1 MIKFC
6 FSLFLSMVILTAFSQ
21 TGQINGKVLDSK
33 TQEPLPFANVFIN
46 NTTIG
51 VAADA
56 NGDFTLKNVSI
67 GIADV
72 VFSFV
77 GYKSYQTKLTVNAG
91 ELVKITIKLVPDEIE
106 LENVEVKGTRDK
118 EWDKQLKK
126 FEKIFLGETKYA
138 AACKIINSWVI
149 DFAENTDSPQPIFN
163 AKASSPIEIENIA
176 LGYKIY
182 FYLKSFQ
189 ASSQGYIILGNFR
202 FEEMLTKDTKLA
214 KRWTENRL
222 EVYQQ
227 SDRYLFKAILD
238 NRLKE
243 QGFML
248 YTDKPGYESS
258 TLRSAVFSQE
268 LNKSVVRYTTDNIVS
283 PGRRPGEFKI
293 LWKGRIEVHNLN
305 GIAQKKTYKDI
316 PYPIAWLEV
325 NGNVVDV
332 ASNGV
337 VLNSTSVTSS
347 GYMSNARVG
356 DLLPFDYTPGEEGDM
371 MKTEIVDF
379 SLEQIKFKR
388 LQEKAYLHTDKA
400 YYYGGEA
407 IWFKGYMNY
416 FIPEM
421 RDSLSRV
428 LYVELINPN
437 RKVVHTRIL
446 PIDSGRVSGDI
457 LLSDTISSGE
467 YILRAYT
474 QWMLNYDP
482 KSIFIKSL
490 PILNLS
496 DRVEKTEVQSKPTQS
511 TVQVIINP
519 EKTQYGLREKISLN
533 IQVKDERG
541 DLVASD
547 LSVAVL
553 DSEQVVEISDEKKI
567 LHEYEI
573 QQVSMDQKSR
583 VELKHPI
590 EYGISFSGEFTN
602 KGKPEKANLTI
613 VQGKF
618 DDMISLETDEKGIFT
633 VNGFQFRDTVQF
645 AFQAKNEKGKPFGKI
660 SLQPRQV
667 ASLDF
672 VQPTINLKLEK
683 ASSPQRMDIA
693 YEVPEDARLLD
704 DIVVVKAQKLDEVR
718 KPKIY
723 GTPDYS
729 VKGSD
734 LMNSSS
740 DNFISA
746 LQGKVPGL
754 TVTWYWDNSGVKH
767 YVVRIRGGSSSMNGN
782 LDPLV
787 LLDGVPFGGDDVGD
801 QLRMIS
807 PSSID
812 RVEIITHASPAFG
825 VRGTNGVIA
834 IYTTGGIYA
843 SKDVQSGQPDEK
855 IFQLIAV
862 PGYSIPMK
870 FPGIDY
876 SDENQDNSK
885 GDFRSTIHW
894 APWLRATPSKNA
906 FVSFYSADLPVKYK
920 IIVEGI
926 TSQGVPV
933 RGESFIE
940 IVR

>member
-1 MIKFC
+1 MIKLC
-6 FSLFLSMVILTAFSQ
+6 FSLLLSCLSVSAFSQ
-21 TGQINGKVLDSK
+21 AGQIIGKVVDSK
-33 TQEPLPFANVFIN
+33 TLEPLSFANVFIN

-51 VAADA
+51 VAADV
-56 NGDFTLKNVSI
+56 NGDFTLKNVPI

-77 GYKSYQTKLTVNAG
+77 GYKSYQTKLTVNAE

-138 AACKIINSWVI
+138 AACKIINPWAI
-149 DFAENTDSPQPIFN
+149 EFIENTDSPQPIFV
-163 AKASSPIEIENIA
+163 AKAFSPIEIENVA

-202 FEEMLTKDTKLA
+202 FEEMVTKDTKLA
-214 KRWTENRL
+214 KRWTDNRL
-222 EVYQQ
+222 DVYQQ
-227 SDRYLFKAILD
+227 SDRFLFKAILD
-238 NRLKE
+238 NRIKE

-258 TLRSAVFSQE
+258 TMRSAVFSQE
-268 LNKSVVRYTTDNIVS
+268 LNKSVVRYNTNNIVS
-283 PGRRPGEFKI
+283 PGKRPGEYKI
-293 LWKGRIEVHNLN
+293 QLKGRIEIHNLN

-316 PYPIAWLEV
+316 SYPIAWLEV

-332 ASNGV
+332 TSNGV

-356 DLLPFDYTPGEEGDM
+356 DLLPFDYAPGEEGDM
-371 MKTEIVDF
+371 LNTTVTDF

-388 LQEKAYLHTDKA
+388 LQERAYLHTDKP

-416 FIPEM
+416 FVPEM

-428 LYVELINPN
+428 LYVELINSK

-457 LLSDTISSGE
+457 LLSDTIPSGE
-467 YILRAYT
+467 YFLRAYT
-474 QWMLNYDP
+474 QWMLNYEP
-482 KSIFIKSL
+482 QSIFIKPL
-490 PILNLS
+490 PILNVS
-496 DRVEKTEVQSKPTQS
+496 NRVERTEVQHTAPQS
-511 TVQVIINP
+511 GVQVIISP
-519 EKTQYGLREKISLN
+519 DKTQYSVREKISLN
-533 IQVKDERG
+533 IQVKDENG
-541 DLVASD
+541 DKLDAD
-547 LSVAVL
+547 LSIAVL
-553 DSEQVVEISDEKKI
+553 DNEQVAEVIDEKNI
-567 LHEYEI
+567 VQNYEM
-573 QQVSMDQKSR
+573 QQESMGQKGR
-583 VELKHPI
+583 VELKYPT

-618 DDMISLETDEKGIFT
+618 DDMISLETDEKGIFS
-633 VNGFQFRDTVQF
+633 VNGFQFRDTVEF

-660 SLQPRQV
+660 SLPRQV

-683 ASSPQRMDIA
+683 ASSPQRMDVA

-718 KPKIY
+718 RPKIY

-740 DNFISA
+740 DNFIAA

-754 TVTWYWDNSGVKH
+754 TVTWYWDNSAVKH

-787 LLDGVPFGGDDVGD
+787 LLDGVPFGGDDVAD

-812 RVEIITHASPAFG
+812 RVEVITHASPAFG

-843 SKDVQSGQPDEK
+843 ANNVQSGQPDEK
-855 IFQLIAV
+855 LFQLIEI
-862 PGYSIPMK
+862 PGYSVPMK
-870 FPGIDY
+870 FPYIDY
-876 SDENQDNSK
+876 SDENQDHSK

-894 APWLRATPSKNA
+894 APWLKATPSENL

-920 IIVEGI
+920 IVVEGI
-926 TSQGVPV
+926 TSSGVPV

-940 IVR
+940 IIR